1 MAARTLLGCRS
12 QRQWRLNPLSTT
24 FQLWWPW
31 MSRSPSLSLR
41 FLTHSFIHSFSAP
54 STSGVAPPLGISV
67 STHAGKC
74 TQVRCAG
81 DRCLSAQREVERG
94 VRHSGAGLRLGRPEG
109 PAPGDRGG
117 AGERG
122 RRDQPGGA
130 ARCSRMLPEPVQ
142 RAPREPGRERCC
154 FIVVYLAICWELKRR
169 VKKSW
174 EEAALEARARGR
186 PTATQRRA
194 PGISRHSA
202 LPPSLASKT
211 RMGFTGHQPRKAS
224 LLGIASRRSRPGA
237 PTGSRA
243 CSGLQV
249 PVWDQLLEPRPVPV
263 GLSCCQAGVGCA
275 GEEAAGPRTA
285 VLPEGT
291 RATVRH
297 PAGSAGREGTRRA
310 HMRVCKHL

>member
-24 FQLWWPW
+24 FQLLWPW

-94 VRHSGAGLRLGRPEG
+94 VRHSGAGPRLGRREG

-142 RAPREPGRERCC
+142 RAPREPWRERCC

-224 LLGIASRRSRPGA
+224 LLGIASPAFQAWGPHGEPCVLRPPSSRLGPAARASACPSRP
-237 PTGSRA
+237 
-243 CSGLQV
+243 
-249 PVWDQLLEPRPVPV
+249 QLLPGRGGVRGGGSSRPQDSCPPRRNPSHRQTPCRLCRE
-263 GLSCCQAGVGCA
+263 GGD
-275 GEEAAGPRTA
+275 T
-285 VLPEGT
+285 EGT
-291 RATVRH
+291 HA
-297 PAGSAGREGTRRA
+297 
-310 HMRVCKHL
+310 CL